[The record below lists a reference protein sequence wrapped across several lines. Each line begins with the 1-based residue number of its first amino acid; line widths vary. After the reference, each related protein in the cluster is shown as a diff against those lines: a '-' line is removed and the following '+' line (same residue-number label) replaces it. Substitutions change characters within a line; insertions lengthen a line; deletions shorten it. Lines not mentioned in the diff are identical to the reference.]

1 MMLNCKDRRATKV
14 GSRSFFPLT
23 NIVIIVS
30 ALLLFFCWYSTRLV
44 LAVVPEGITGAFAF
58 STHRGDEWNISF
70 THSVEKT
77 EWDEY
82 FKVNAENDMTMTHT
96 RFESLGWGYPYS
108 PADGKLTQLP
118 DGRFNLE
125 MNRPYKEVALRIS
138 EQAMQHL
145 IHGKDDYDLIA
156 MYGQGTAIKIK
167 VIYRYQYWQECY
179 FNFL

>member
-1 MMLNCKDRRATKV
+1 MLNFKDRRPAQA
-14 GSRSFFPLT
+14 GARSFFPL
-23 NIVIIVS
+23 NIFVIIVS
-30 ALLLFFCWYSTRLV
+30 VLLIFLSWYSTRLV
-44 LAVVPEGITGAFAF
+44 VAVIPEGKTGAVAF
-58 STHRGDEWNISF
+58 STHQGDEWNISF

-108 PADGKLTQLP
+108 PTDGRLRTTADGK
-118 DGRFNLE
+118 FILE

-138 EQAMQHL
+138 EQAMQHIL
-145 IHGKDDYDLIA
+145 HGKEDYDLIA

-167 VIYRYQYWQECY
+167 AIYRYQYWLECY
-179 FNFL
+179 F